1 MKNYVLVD
9 VSAAIHSLGLN
20 DSCVDNYLFFNPF
33 NHTKW
38 LVYGIIYVPEQ
49 TPHEQLDYHFN
60 TFPDRNAPST
70 DLLLLHQ
77 RNGSKLRR
85 HVVLSR
91 DAVVSSTFSPRTL
104 VITKLWT
111 WYGLWTKKRTWPI
124 F

>member
-60 TFPDRNAPST
+60 TLFQIAT
-70 DLLLLHQ
+70 
-77 RNGSKLRR
+77 LRR
-85 HVVLSR
+85 LISF
-91 DAVVSSTFSPRTL
+91 SSTSAMAPLNYVVTSSSLGTLSSPLRFPL
-104 VITKLWT
+104 ERWS
-111 WYGLWTKKRTWPI
+111 
-124 F
+124 